1 MNIGENVSIAENC
14 CLVRVCFSAVSEEE
28 EEGGGGG
35 GAMALARGMKTIGV
49 PGKLL
54 HESEGHTVTVR
65 K

>member
-1 MNIGENVSIAENC
+1 MSPSQRIVVWLGFALS
-14 CLVRVCFSAVSEEE
+14 VSEEE
-28 EEGGGGG
+28 EEEGGGGGGGG

>member
-1 MNIGENVSIAENC
+1 MSPSQRIVVWLGFALS
-14 CLVRVCFSAVSEEE
+14 VSEEE

>member
-1 MNIGENVSIAENC
+1 MSPSQRIVVWLGFALSVSEE
-14 CLVRVCFSAVSEEE
+14 EEE

>member
-28 EEGGGGG
+28 EEEG